1 MEQGR
6 GSDPAAFTFHLR
18 PSSFR
23 LILYPL
29 ARLQPLRHTS
39 APKACALIGPYDVTG
54 KMGVKRS
61 LGRHRVQEDIGLDLT
76 AADHGWCSNA

>member
-1 MEQGR
+1 MPRYEYFDVGNVQRASGLQRRPVCLEERGGPWADVEQGG

-29 ARLQPLRHTS
+29 TRLQPLRHTS
-39 APKACALIGPYDVTG
+39 APKACALIGD
-54 KMGVKRS
+54 
-61 LGRHRVQEDIGLDLT
+61 
-76 AADHGWCSNA
+76 